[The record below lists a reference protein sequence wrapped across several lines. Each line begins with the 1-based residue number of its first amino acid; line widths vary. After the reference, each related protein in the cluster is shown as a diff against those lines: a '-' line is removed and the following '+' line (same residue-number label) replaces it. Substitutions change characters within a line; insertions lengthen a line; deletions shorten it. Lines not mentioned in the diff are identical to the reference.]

1 MEMARGENGAE
12 GLREK
17 VRTGCEYGRE
27 EQGIILLWKFWS
39 KSRTLMLKVDIFN
52 VGSFV
57 SLDV

>member
-1 MEMARGENGAE
+1 MARGENGAE

-17 VRTGCEYGRE
+17 VRPDCEYGE
-27 EQGIILLWKFWS
+27 EELGIILLWKFCN